1 MTGDRVWR
9 QEGTHYRDLATR
21 LREIARKCRLPY
33 PQRELLDLAQ
43 QYERRADHMDRSAAF
58 IRAKFRPSHG

>member
-1 MTGDRVWR
+1 MTGDGVWQ

-21 LREIARKCRLPY
+21 LREIARECPRPY

-43 QYERRADHMDRSAAF
+43 QYERRADHMDHRAAF
-58 IRAKFRPSHG
+58 IRTKFDPSHG